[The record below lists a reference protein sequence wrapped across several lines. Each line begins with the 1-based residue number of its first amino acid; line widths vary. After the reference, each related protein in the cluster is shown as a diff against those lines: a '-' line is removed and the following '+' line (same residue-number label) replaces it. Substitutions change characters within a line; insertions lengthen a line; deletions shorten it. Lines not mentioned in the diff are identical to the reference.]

1 VLFKNS
7 VNRKNSF
14 SKKIN
19 QIMSKIQNLEEI
31 MRKKWNNLSKLE
43 VTIFKVLIVL
53 VLGLFIFTMGVEAGN
68 TIYKAIN

>member
-1 VLFKNS
+1 
-7 VNRKNSF
+7 
-14 SKKIN
+14 
-19 QIMSKIQNLEEI
+19 MSKIQNLEEI

-43 VTIFKVLIVL
+43 VAIFKILIVL

>member
-1 VLFKNS
+1 
-7 VNRKNSF
+7 
-14 SKKIN
+14 
-19 QIMSKIQNLEEI
+19 

-43 VTIFKVLIVL
+43 ATIFKILIVL

>member
-1 VLFKNS
+1 
-7 VNRKNSF
+7 
-14 SKKIN
+14 
-19 QIMSKIQNLEEI
+19 MSKIQNLEEI